1 MYLGFHLHKTFSCA
15 NKWVR
20 VKIQEFVEGCYI
32 LNFNGNPVQQ
42 RGIKR
47 TSDFSEIKI
56 DIDRKPDLEED
67 NEEATCS
74 QEILIV
80 NATKKTKLQLKWY
93 LMKMM
98 MVKYEATEKISFSIV
113 IFLVKIDKL

>member
-1 MYLGFHLHKTFSCA
+1 MC
-15 NKWVR
+15 
-20 VKIQEFVEGCYI
+20 VKIKEFVEGCYI

-47 TSDFSEIKI
+47 KSDFSEIKI
-56 DIDRKPDLEED
+56 DIDRKPGVEED

-80 NATKKTKLQLKWY
+80 NATKKQVAVKVISDEDDDG
-93 LMKMM
+93 KM
-98 MVKYEATEKISFSIV
+98 
-113 IFLVKIDKL
+113 